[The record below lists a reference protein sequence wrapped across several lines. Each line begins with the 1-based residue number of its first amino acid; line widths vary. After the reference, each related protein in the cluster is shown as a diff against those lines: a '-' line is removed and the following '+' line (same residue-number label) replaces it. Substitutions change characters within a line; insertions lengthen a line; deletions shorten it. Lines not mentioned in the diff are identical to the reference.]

1 MGAWNC
7 GEPVCLDT
15 WRDPNQAQGGV
26 WCPPSPRLLCWSPWA
41 LLTME
46 PIGGTG
52 YRVLAL
58 AAKTGVLG
66 YAQTPYNL
74 FIWVEA
80 SLTRSTVCE

>member
-1 MGAWNC
+1 
-7 GEPVCLDT
+7 
-15 WRDPNQAQGGV
+15 
-26 WCPPSPRLLCWSPWA
+26 
-41 LLTME
+41 ME

-66 YAQTPYNL
+66 YAQTQYNL